1 MFCLCRGLR
10 SWSVCAS
17 SARTTKV
24 LHITAFH
31 RTPTN
36 TKHHNYNTQHNPA
49 REKRKTNQGSNQ
61 PLVVP
66 WSLVS
71 LVPGNPSSL
80 FSYAGIG
87 YSFRVRG
94 WVGPILIVGSPS
106 LLKVVA
112 LVCIGRRPS
121 CCISSIPTSLCL
133 CLFLLPRRR
142 LSSFIPFSNR
152 RIRTSQVPMEVDSC
166 YYFARLSTL
175 PHRIDTAD
183 EMRSLF
189 F

>member
-1 MFCLCRGLR
+1 MLCLCRGLR

-36 TKHHNYNTQHNPA
+36 TKHQHAHRRHSIITTHNTPRHEKN
-49 REKRKTNQGSNQ
+49 EKRTS
-61 PLVVP
+61 PSP
-66 WSLVS
+66 WWSPGPWS

-166 YYFARLSTL
+166 YYLARLSTL
-175 PHRIDTAD
+175 PHRID
-183 EMRSLF
+183 
-189 F
+189 